1 MARGSAIP
9 QREVGPRC
17 AKGPAR
23 SRTQNVERLSH
34 PRGFLMDFASIGG
47 IALAIIGIL
56 AGMMIEGGSISQI
69 TQPTAAMIVVGG
81 TVGAVLLQFPLKIF
95 VTALKQAMTIFVTG
109 GSDGEAVV
117 MQIVKFANKARKSGI
132 VSLDQDLPGVED
144 PFLKQALMLAIDG
157 TEPSEVRKIM
167 QMEIDN
173 KTEMEEKV
181 PQVFEAAGGYSPTVG
196 IIGAVIGLIQVMQH
210 LNNIDEVGRG
220 IAVAFVAT
228 IYGVA
233 LANLVFLPAAGKLKI
248 RQREEQMIKQM
259 MLEGVISI
267 LEGMNPRMIETKLRT
282 FLFDSTPEKPVEVI
296 AA

>member
-1 MARGSAIP
+1 
-9 QREVGPRC
+9 
-17 AKGPAR
+17 
-23 SRTQNVERLSH
+23 
-34 PRGFLMDFASIGG
+34 MDFASIGG
-47 IALAIIGIL
+47 IALAIVGIL

-81 TVGAVLLQFPLKIF
+81 TVGAVLLQFPLNIF
-95 VTALKQAMTIFVTG
+95 VTALKQAMTIFLSH
-109 GSDGEAVV
+109 GSDGEAIVA
-117 MQIVKFANKARKSGI
+117 QIVTFANKARRSGI

-173 KTEMEEKV
+173 KTEMEEKI

-248 RQREEQMIKQM
+248 RQREEQMIKEM
-259 MLEGVISI
+259 VLEGVISI

-282 FLFDSTPEKPVEVI
+282 FLFDSKPNKTTEAV